1 MNKFLIT
8 NYDYLNL
15 WYDSKDEKEMLDKY
29 HELKLSYK
37 DNVKLLSKTH
47 LGDYS
52 IITYYD
58 DEVYMNWYKSNRDKL
73 VDWLDIK
80 ENGKFQMC
88 HRDII
93 SNAINIGTNDDG
105 LVMYREES
113 KHFDLCI
120 TCDKL
125 VLPLED

>member
-15 WYDSKDEKEMLDKY
+15 CYYSKDEKEMLDKY
-29 HELKLSYK
+29 YDLKLSYK

-58 DEVYMNWYKSNRDKL
+58 DEVYVNWYKANRDKL

-80 ENGKFQMC
+80 ENEKFQMR
-88 HRDII
+88 HRNII
-93 SNAINIGTNDDG
+93 SNAINIGTNENG
-105 LVMYREES
+105 FAMYREES
-113 KHFDLCI
+113 KRFNLCI
-120 TCDKL
+120 TGNKL
-125 VLPLED
+125 VLSIED

>member
-15 WYDSKDEKEMLDKY
+15 WFDSKDEKEMLDKY
-29 HELKLSYK
+29 HELKVSYK
-37 DNVKLLSKTH
+37 DNVQLLSKAH
-47 LGDYS
+47 LGDYNV
-52 IITYYD
+52 ITCYD
-58 DEVYMNWYKSNRDKL
+58 DEVYMNWYKANRDKL
-73 VDWLDIK
+73 VK
-80 ENGKFQMC
+80 ENEKFQMC

>member
-37 DNVKLLSKTH
+37 DNVQLLSKTH

-52 IITYYD
+52 IIAYYD
-58 DEVYMNWYKSNRDKL
+58 DEVYMNWYKANRDKL
-73 VDWLDIK
+73 VDWLNIK
-80 ENGKFQMC
+80 ENEKFCYVYQV
-88 HRDII
+88 
-93 SNAINIGTNDDG
+93 STQPQYSYSQQAIDFIYDELRKAPNTLLDY
-105 LVMYREES
+105 LKE
-113 KHFDLCI
+113 KCA
-120 TCDKL
+120 KK
-125 VLPLED
+125 